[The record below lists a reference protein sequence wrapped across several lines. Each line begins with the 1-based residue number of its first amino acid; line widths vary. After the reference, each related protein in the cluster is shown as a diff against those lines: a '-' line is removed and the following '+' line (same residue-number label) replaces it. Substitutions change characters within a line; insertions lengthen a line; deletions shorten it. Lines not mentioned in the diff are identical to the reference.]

1 MQQNLNFELEKQLK
15 TNGPDKIEQ
24 LNLELLALRNY
35 KRNDLNLGEQVDELK
50 VQVNAL
56 KLSLEQQKQ
65 LTVAKSREILD
76 IKSIYNSQATQS
88 TSGVCPMDQIH
99 LDQIYALKQT
109 IANQR
114 HDMQQ
119 LNITITM
126 LEEQIKQQDNKLQLS
141 SAKLQKA
148 LAEQIKEAEL
158 RRKTLNQ
165 NTELKEKLQKMVRLD
180 AEFGVYSPRSRK

>member
-1 MQQNLNFELEKQLK
+1 MQQNLIFELEKQLK

-76 IKSIYNSQATQS
+76 IKSIYSSQATQS